1 MPVVAKNLASL
12 FTLPVQF
19 WVYLVVGLTFL
30 GLILAVTLL
39 AKRRTAP
46 AMAEEPAQPTQTKLP
61 VQVASALLD
70 IGLETQEVN
79 IRKALTHS
87 LGLFLMSDLCGLL
100 EKSPASDALVIS
112 QMFDL
117 IRETHL
123 EDFTLKQPIEEKT
136 IHNILVGLPFIANH
150 KQSDQSLQNS
160 FKNATGYNEAGS
172 LLVIPLGEDL
182 AAPAILCLTP
192 YTQRE
197 FHQQDIDLVLPLKPK
212 LLQVLSKASD
222 IDERVNAAET
232 LRLSLK
238 RLTRSHNQ
246 IQEQLIRSQQ
256 LLEEAKIKLA
266 DHKNDTT
273 QEVALWVER
282 QQALEAE
289 VDDLTEKIAENLSAV
304 QEAKEIK
311 QQCDAL
317 EKALEE
323 NKRNISELNTTLA
336 NAQGVINQSIGK
348 TEPAP
353 SDSLAGFVSN
363 ASGYGMNN
371 DPASLEAQYNQSIH
385 QTAAD
390 FAQRDITLLVQVEPL
405 SSDFAPLTL
414 TALKIIHLMQLNA
427 YKASPNH
434 ATVEITVSA
443 QQDEQQNPALEI
455 LVTDQG
461 GGISPQEQSHFL
473 RFARSNHHPVPAGI
487 GDAAA
492 LREVVQL
499 VEQAGGHLW
508 IHSAKDQLT
517 TYRILLP
524 GSAHPA
530 EKSVLEK

>member
-1 MPVVAKNLASL
+1 MPALVRNLASL
-12 FTLPVQF
+12 FTLSAQF
-19 WVYLVVGLTFL
+19 WVYLIVGLAFL
-30 GLILAVTLL
+30 GLLFAVVLL
-39 AKRRTAP
+39 AKRRTSPTATD
-46 AMAEEPAQPTQTKLP
+46 EPAQTVQTKLP
-61 VQVASALLD
+61 SQIASALLNVS
-70 IGLETQEVN
+70 LETQEVD

-87 LGLFLMSDLCGLL
+87 LSLFLMSDLCGLL
-100 EKSPASDALVIS
+100 EKSPASESLVVS

-123 EDFTLKQPIEEKT
+123 EDFTLQQSIEEKT
-136 IHNILVGLPFIANH
+136 IHSIVDGLPLIANREEP
-150 KQSDQSLQNS
+150 DQSLQNS

-182 AAPAILCLTP
+182 IAPALLCLTP

-197 FHQQDIDLVLPLKPK
+197 FHQQDVDLVLPLKPK

-238 RLTRSHNQ
+238 QLTRSHSQ
-246 IQEQLIRSQQ
+246 IQEQLTRSQQ

-311 QQCDAL
+311 QQRDAL

-336 NAQGVINQSIGK
+336 NAQGVINRVIGK
-348 TEPAP
+348 TEPAQP
-353 SDSLAGFVSN
+353 AALSGFVSN
-363 ASGYGMNN
+363 SSGYDTNGH
-371 DPASLEAQYNQSIH
+371 PESLEAQYNQAIH
-385 QTAAD
+385 QTASD
-390 FAQRDITLLVQVEPL
+390 FAERDITLLVQVEPL
-405 SSDFAPLTL
+405 SSDFTPLTS
-414 TALKIIHLMQLNA
+414 TALKIIRLMQLNA

-443 QQDEQQNPALEI
+443 QQDEQHNPALEI
-455 LVTDQG
+455 LVTDRG

-473 RFARSNHHPVPAGI
+473 RFARSSHHPVPAGI

-499 VEQAGGHLW
+499 VEQADGHLW

-517 TYRILLP
+517 TYRVLLP
-524 GSAHPA
+524 GRAHFA